1 MIKVA
6 VLMSTYNGEKYIAE
20 QIESILNQKG
30 DFLIDI
36 YVRDDGSKDNTTNIL
51 NYYKYKKEKKLT
63 WYTGKNLKPAKS
75 FYDLLLHCTGYD
87 YYAFSDQDDF
97 WKEDKIQNGISH
109 LTRLDE
115 IPALYCSNAELVD
128 DKLKS
133 LGRNVYK
140 SAPKT
145 DFETVVCA
153 GGLLGCTMILNA
165 KLVDM
170 IIKVKEYPEMV
181 LHDFYVAA
189 LCVSIGGKIIYDANP
204 TMKYRQHENNVVG
217 VSYGILKTIQKRL
230 QDIMYKEPIGIAGQ
244 ASSILDNYIDC
255 LEEEEKR
262 WLCVVANY
270 KHGIINRFR
279 LAFSRKTKYIN
290 KNIEVKLRLSILLG
304 NR

>member
-1 MIKVA
+1 MIKIA
-6 VLMSTYNGEKYIAE
+6 VLMSTFNGEKYIAE
-20 QIESILNQKG
+20 QIDSILNQKG

-36 YVRDDGSKDNTTNIL
+36 YVRDDGSKDDTKNIL
-51 NYYKYKKEKKLT
+51 DRYEKEKKIS

-97 WKEDKIQNGISH
+97 WKEDKIQNGISR
-109 LTRLDE
+109 LMSLDE

-133 LGRNVYK
+133 MGRNVYR

-170 IIKVKEYPEMV
+170 ITTVKEYPKMV

-189 LCVSIGGKIIYDANP
+189 LCVSIGGKIVYDENP
-204 TMKYRQHENNVVG
+204 TMKYRQHNNNVVG
-217 VSYGILKTIQKRL
+217 VSHGFIKTIKGRL
-230 QDIMYKEPIGIAGQ
+230 QDIMYREPIGIAGQ
-244 ASSILDNYIDC
+244 ANSILDNYMEY
-255 LEEEEKR
+255 LEERKK
-262 WLCVVANY
+262 WLYVVANY
-270 KHGIINRFR
+270 RDGIINRLR
-279 LAFSRKTKYIN
+279 LACSNRTCYIN
-290 KNIEVKLRLSILLG
+290 KNISVKLRLSILLG